1 MRPKGYGGG
10 GGDRSDDV
18 RRSVPA
24 DLRKRVPPV
33 ELLMKTTADRT
44 DMLLSGE
51 TPDIAMRGSVRS
63 ACDRPSFDE
72 TEAAEDVRTDARSAA
87 FAQVRP
93 SIAATVDLFFRRV
106 NVSCA

>member
-1 MRPKGYGGG
+1 MRPKGYGG

-33 ELLMKTTADRT
+33 ELLMKATADRT
-44 DMLLSGE
+44 DVLLSGE
-51 TPDIAMRGSVRS
+51 TPDIAVRGSVRS

-72 TEAAEDVRTDARSAA
+72 TQADARDVRTDARRAA
-87 FAQVRP
+87 YAQVRP
-93 SIAATVDLFFRRV
+93 SIAATVDLFFRLV
-106 NVSCA
+106 NVCCA